1 MVHGSGPELQV
12 SFSSVLEKLQE
23 IAITAPDRVAIKD
36 ERNHKI
42 TYVDLIR
49 RAIAMSSD
57 LKKHKVTRGTP
68 LCVLGPPT
76 IDLLCSIVAIWCA
89 GGVYVPIEYRLSVD
103 DNVPIAKNSDTVF
116 CIVSTPD
123 LVDYALKLQLGT
135 VFCCGD
141 MVFTEGFDNIEE
153 PLPDDLAVGL
163 YLQSFDGLPKGV
175 ILTHENLKVLVAS
188 TAHYFEDEKPVVLQ
202 HSKWTSEMSLFQI
215 LFALTSGGTLS
226 VAADSFPANVTK
238 VMVHQKI
245 TTTIATP
252 SDYSLWF
259 QHPRNMLNDCKSW
272 RFALSDREKI
282 SPSVIR
288 NFTELRLDNLELAS
302 FYGATETTIAS
313 SMGFVDYKA
322 YAAHKEGQLIPMGNA
337 LPNNQIWVGGYL
349 GRPLPVAWTGNIWV
363 AGPGIGTGYFG
374 SKVNDHRFQTHPGT
388 GVKCFR
394 TGDWGFINDTGVLFV
409 TSRRLDESI
418 AQVGGFHIELGDV
431 SRTIIDQAKGRVEEA
446 ATVLQSNEGQEEPQ
460 ILAIVVMTGTLN
472 AASRRYLQKLL
483 RGLNLPVYMRPKRAV
498 VWKQLPRTSGGKFD
512 RHAVMATAIPD
523 TDVIRVM

>member
-1 MVHGSGPELQV
+1 MYIQAVTQVVAQSRTISAIDMDLIPLEEREQSMVHDAGPELQV

-57 LKKHKVTRGTP
+57 LKKHEVARGTP
-68 LCVLGPPT
+68 VCVLGPPT
-76 IDLLCSIVAIWCA
+76 VDFLCSVVAIWCA
-89 GGVYVPIEYRLSVD
+89 GGVYVPVDHRLSIH
-103 DNVPIAKNSDTVF
+103 DNLPIAKNSNTVF
-116 CIVSTPD
+116 CIVSMPY
-123 LVDYALKLQLGT
+123 LLDYALKFQLGT

-153 PLPDDLAVGL
+153 PLPDDLAVEL
-163 YLQSFDGLPKGV
+163 HLQSFDGLPKGV
-175 ILTHENLKVLVAS
+175 ILTHENLEVFVAS

-202 HSKWTSEMSLFQI
+202 HSNWTSEMSLFQI
-215 LFALTSGGTLS
+215 LFALTSGGTLF

-238 VMVHQKI
+238 VM
-245 TTTIATP
+245 
-252 SDYSLWF
+252 
-259 QHPRNMLNDCKSW
+259 
-272 RFALSDREKI
+272 
-282 SPSVIR
+282 
-288 NFTELRLDNLELAS
+288 LAS
-302 FYGATETTIAS
+302 FFGATETTIAS

-322 YAAHKEGQLIPMGNA
+322 YAANKEGQLIPMGNP
-337 LPNNQIWVGGYL
+337 LPNNKIWVGNHL
-349 GRPLPVAWTGNIWV
+349 GRPLPVVWTGDIWV
-363 AGPGIGTGYFG
+363 AGPGIGMGYFG
-374 SKVNDHRFQTHPGT
+374 S
-388 GVKCFR
+388 KCFR
-394 TGDWGFINDTGVLFV
+394 TGDWGFINNTGVLFV

-446 ATVLQSNEGQEEPQ
+446 VTVLQGNEGQEEPQ

-483 RGLNLPVYMRPKRAV
+483 RGLNLPVYMRPTRAV

-523 TDVIRVM
+523 TDIIRVM